1 MRPKNSVRAQRRWC
15 PACTRTL
22 LLPKT
27 HSGIEVD
34 VCPNCRGIWLDAG
47 ELEHILRRYR
57 RTKAPSKVG
66 ERAGDIAGGIA
77 GEAAGAVFEFIG
89 ELIGGIL
96 S

>member
-1 MRPKNSVRAQRRWC
+1 
-15 PACTRTL
+15 
-22 LLPKT
+22 
-27 HSGIEVD
+27 VD

-89 ELIGGIL
+89 ELIWTTPSCFPVNRTAGAVFEFIGELIGGIL